1 MSKYKIHQWLSK
13 YGSYMYTQSLADE
26 INSVHDIQHL
36 LMNPPSC
43 VLNSIA
49 HDSISRSTED
59 AKTYTRSEVL
69 KNVCSVNI
77 RQYNRLSSQSANL
90 QFLAP
95 ERKCWDEDGNR
106 RSWDTRLHQY
116 TIHNI
121 LDKAMGPT
129 PCQRRSVVLYYRGAG
144 PSSEE
149 IEFGCDAFQFTLIYR
164 CVEYLI
170 SKGMLNLFN
179 KVYAVSRTDWLPE
192 AVYKLAPDIHLV
204 KGNND
209 NFIAN
214 TCLFANTIHFFGGE
228 LPDAWLH
235 NIPIT
240 GLLYSIVD
248 YGKQLPN
255 SVTIPFLNYSGTI
268 DNKTKEYIPDTD
280 LEHVINDE
288 WKSWSDILSSGLN
301 LNGRNTTVDNITK
314 YLYQTLR
321 QVEDMLIED
330 KITCN

>member
-1 MSKYKIHQWLSK
+1 MSKCKIHQWLSK
-13 YGSYMYTQSLADE
+13 YGSYMYTRSLADE
-26 INSVHDIQHL
+26 INNVHDIQHL
-36 LMNPPSC
+36 LMKPPPC
-43 VLNSIA
+43 ALNSIVY
-49 HDSISRSTED
+49 DSISRMTED

-77 RQYNRLSSQSANL
+77 RQYNRLSSRSANL

-95 ERKCWDEDGNR
+95 ERKCWDESVSR
-106 RSWDTRLHQY
+106 RAWDTRLRQY
-116 TIHNI
+116 TIYNI
-121 LDKAMGPT
+121 LDKTMESK
-129 PCQRRSVVLYYRGAG
+129 PCQRRSIVLYYRGSG

-149 IEFGCDAFQFTLIYR
+149 IEFGCDTFQFTLIYR

-170 SKGMLNLFN
+170 NQGMLRLFN
-179 KVYAVSRTDWLPE
+179 KVYVVSRTDWLPE

-209 NFIAN
+209 HFIAN

-228 LPDAWLH
+228 LPDAWLY

-248 YGKQLPN
+248 YGKHIPN
-255 SVTIPFLNYSGTI
+255 GVTIPFLNYSGTI
-268 DNKTKEYIPDTD
+268 DNKTKEYIPDTE
-280 LEHVINDE
+280 LEHIIDDE
-288 WKSWSDILSSGLN
+288 WKSWANILSSDYN
-301 LNGRNTTVDNITK
+301 LNNQNTTVDNITK

-330 KITCN
+330 TIVCN